1 MPATTHCRSAS
12 CKAEIRWITTVRDRP
27 MPLDAEPV
35 AKAGDPVPAQLAGL
49 FVLGADNKATMAVP
63 HLVEKIEDGVR
74 VLSVPLYR
82 SHFVS
87 CPDRDAWRV
96 KDKPAAKKSAGA

>member
-1 MPATTHCRSAS
+1 MPAVSHCRSAS
-12 CKAEIRWITTVRDRP
+12 CKAEVRWVTTVRDRII
-27 MPLDAEPV
+27 PLDAEPV
-35 AKAGDPVPAQLAGL
+35 AKSGEPVPAQLAGL
-49 FVLGADNKATMAVP
+49 FVLGADGKAAMAVP
-63 HLVEKIEDGVR
+63 HLVELIVDGVR
-74 VLSVPLYR
+74 ILTVPLYR